1 MLTVQNL
8 RVEYGA
14 RVLFSDLSFSVQ
26 PRERIAFAGHNGAGK
41 STLMKAIAGI
51 VEVSGGKVVVPRNV
65 RVGYLPQEGIHV
77 KGITLWD
84 ETMRAFGETLALQE
98 KIDRLSGELEKLDPR
113 SSPYGE
119 LLEEIGE
126 LELKL
131 DETDPARMKPKVE
144 SVLQG
149 LGFSRKDLDRDC
161 VLFSVG
167 WQMRIAMA

>member
-65 RVGYLPQEGIHV
+65 R
-77 KGITLWD
+77 
-84 ETMRAFGETLALQE
+84 RADWPNQF
-98 KIDRLSGELEKLDPR
+98 ELRRRRGNYAAK
-113 SSPYGE
+113 SSPRIRMPGRRPWS
-119 LLEEIGE
+119 
-126 LELKL
+126 
-131 DETDPARMKPKVE
+131 ET
-144 SVLQG
+144 
-149 LGFSRKDLDRDC
+149 
-161 VLFSVG
+161 
-167 WQMRIAMA
+167 